1 MNIVKC
7 LAVMLMSILF
17 ISAVSATTID
27 LSSDSEVQAIYKEK
41 NIDLKS
47 VSTFDLKVHEYTNY
61 AWSCNMDENF
71 NYRIYIT
78 EIDNEPISPK
88 LIDSGSGDVGWKT
101 LQISTLVTKIEF
113 YFSGK
118 TYTRL
123 WFGPVPTGRL
133 QRAWWTN
140 KHAVLQQSNYP
151 NSISHSVD
159 FSTKVRGWPNGNT
172 PFIKVDGNTGVFSNP
187 KDNSWGYGWEWDYN

>member
-17 ISAVSATTID
+17 VSAVSATTVD
-27 LSSDSEVQAIYKEK
+27 LSSDSEVQAIYKQK
-41 NIDLKS
+41 NIDPKS
-47 VSTFDLKVHEYTNY
+47 VPMFDLKVHEYENY
-61 AWSCNMDENF
+61 AWECNMDDSFKYE
-71 NYRIYIT
+71 IYAT
-78 EIDNEPISPK
+78 EIDNEPISRK

-113 YFSGK
+113 RFSGE
-118 TYTRL
+118 TYTRI
-123 WFGPVPTGRL
+123 WYAFIPGQSE
-133 QRAWWTN
+133 QRAWWTCQ
-140 KHAVLQQSNYP
+140 HAVLQQSNYP
-151 NSISHSVD
+151 NSSSHSVD
-159 FSTKVRGWPNGNT
+159 FSSKVRGWPNGNT